1 MQESDV
7 SGHDQPETSVN
18 CHYIAAQLQL
28 IRDANVGASDRLSS
42 VGSTGLD
49 EQLHAMES
57 AIARIRDE
65 MGRRAL
71 VKLRLGAM

>member
-1 MQESDV
+1 M
-7 SGHDQPETSVN
+7 N
-18 CHYIAAQLQL
+18 CHYITAQLQL
-28 IRDANVGASDRLSS
+28 IRDANAGAIDRLSS

-49 EQLHAMES
+49 EQLHAMDS

-65 MGRRAL
+65 MRRRAL